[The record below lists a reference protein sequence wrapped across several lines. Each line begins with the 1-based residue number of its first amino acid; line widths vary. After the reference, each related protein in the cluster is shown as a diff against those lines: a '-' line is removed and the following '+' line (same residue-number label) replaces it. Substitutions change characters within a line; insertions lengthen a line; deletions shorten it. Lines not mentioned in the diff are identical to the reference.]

1 MQIAQIL
8 TFCHNQKIDID
19 TLDARKLLKIYPEA
33 ASLYKKDKN
42 FTKTAKE
49 INKKLNDSN
58 LEEVKKWEKIKK
70 ISEDSLKDTLA
81 VLNHSFDLWLG
92 ESDVNNLIPKMINDL
107 KENNKVKL
115 DNEALVS
122 TEKTDPP
129 ILITKSDGSYLY
141 LTTDLA
147 TIIYRLNNIDFD
159 KILYVVDNRQK
170 LHFQQLFQSIK
181 YFEFPNKEYI
191 HVEFGT
197 VNDEEGNPF
206 RTRDG
211 DTKLLS
217 ELYDET
223 YNYIKKINKDL
234 EDDIVHELA
243 NTVLTYSDLLTNR
256 KTDYKFNLDKFT
268 NISGKTGLYVQY
280 AQVRAKRI
288 LEKFSGSTQ
297 NIELSLTSNEERSL
311 VFALLNIDVYFNLSI
326 KYNEPHHLA
335 DYLYEISN
343 LFNIFYQQENI
354 LNIEDENLKI
364 SRLKITSLFLE
375 CSNTVMRC
383 LGINPVNKM

>member
-1 MQIAQIL
+1 M
-8 TFCHNQKIDID
+8 
-19 TLDARKLLKIYPEA
+19 
-33 ASLYKKDKN
+33 
-42 FTKTAKE
+42 
-49 INKKLNDSN
+49 
-58 LEEVKKWEKIKK
+58 
-70 ISEDSLKDTLA
+70 
-81 VLNHSFDLWLG
+81 SF
-92 ESDVNNLIPKMINDL
+92 
-107 KENNKVKL
+107 
-115 DNEALVS
+115 
-122 TEKTDPP
+122 
-129 ILITKSDGSYLY
+129 
-141 LTTDLA
+141 
-147 TIIYRLNNIDFD
+147 
-159 KILYVVDNRQK
+159 
-170 LHFQQLFQSIK
+170 
-181 YFEFPNKEYI
+181 
-191 HVEFGT
+191 
-197 VNDEEGNPF
+197 
-206 RTRDG
+206 
-211 DTKLLS
+211 
-217 ELYDET
+217 YDET

-354 LNIEDENLKI
+354 LNVEDENLKS

-375 CSNTVMRC
+375 CSNTVMQC